1 MKWAKFSI
9 KLFSL
14 LGFSF
19 LIGCSAS
26 PTPTSNV
33 VLTDL
38 PTEQQSTITPLPTN
52 APTLTLTPPITLT
65 STVVPVQ
72 ITSICSPLEGIGL
85 SDLHGITSQ
94 SFKTPSAYLDDGHPA
109 VDLAFFT
116 FEGFPSMLGHPVQSI
131 LPGVVVQVVE
141 DRYPYGNMILI
152 ETPLD
157 QLPDGILPPSF
168 VPTPI
173 PEENILLF
181 SPCETNPLY
190 SKMVPVKWSESSRSL
205 YTLYSHLQEKPD
217 FEVGDNITCGR
228 IIGAVGV
235 TGNSVAE
242 HLHLE
247 IRMGP
252 SGAEFGS
259 LAMYTPN
266 ATVEERYNYCIWST
280 SGRFQPIDPAVFW
293 VTQP

>member
-52 APTLTLTPPITLT
+52 EPTPTLTPPIILT

-72 ITSICSPLEGIGL
+72 ITSICSPLEGVSL

-131 LPGVVVQVVE
+131 LPGVVTQIVE
-141 DRYPYGNMILI
+141 NRYPYGNMILI

-157 QLPDGILPPSF
+157 QLPDGVLTPSSI
-168 VPTPI
+168 PTPI
-173 PEENILLF
+173 PEENIHLF
-181 SPCETNPLY
+181 NPCETNPLY
-190 SKMVPVKWSESSRSL
+190 SKMVPFNWSESSRSL

-217 FEVGDNITCGR
+217 FEIGDNITCGQ
-228 IIGAVGV
+228 IIGAVGI

-247 IRMGP
+247 IRIGP

-259 LAMYTPN
+259 LAMYTSD

>member
-1 MKWAKFSI
+1 MTWVNNYI
-9 KLFSL
+9 YLFSL
-14 LGFSF
+14 LGFSL

-33 VLTDL
+33 VPIDQQTKQQLTNTPVPPNT
-38 PTEQQSTITPLPTN
+38 PTPSLAPLPS
-52 APTLTLTPPITLT
+52 LTPSLDTAQVT
-65 STVVPVQ
+65 A
-72 ITSICSPLEGIGL
+72 ICSPLEDIEL
-85 SDLHGITSQ
+85 RDLHSITSQ
-94 SFKTPSAYLDDGHPA
+94 PFKSPSAFLDDGHPA

-141 DRYPYGNMILI
+141 DRYPYGNMIMI

-157 QLPDGILPPSF
+157 QLPDGILPSTPL
-168 VPTPI
+168 PTPI
-173 PEENILLF
+173 PKENITLF
-181 SPCETNPLY
+181 SPCETNPLF
-190 SKMVPVKWSESSRSL
+190 SDMVPVKWSESSWSL

-217 FEVGDNITCGR
+217 FEIGDNITCGQT
-228 IIGAVGV
+228 IGAVGI

-247 IRMGP
+247 IRIGP

-259 LAMYTPN
+259 LAMYAPD

-280 SGRFQPIDPAVFW
+280 SGRFQAIDPAVFW
-293 VTQP
+293 VIQP